1 MNSLTSAE
9 QLVIEC
15 LFCPYEAWVHTDG
28 RCPDEHEAAQY
39 VETREQ
45 RQRRLRA
52 EEEAEL

>member
-1 MNSLTSAE
+1 MMTSAE